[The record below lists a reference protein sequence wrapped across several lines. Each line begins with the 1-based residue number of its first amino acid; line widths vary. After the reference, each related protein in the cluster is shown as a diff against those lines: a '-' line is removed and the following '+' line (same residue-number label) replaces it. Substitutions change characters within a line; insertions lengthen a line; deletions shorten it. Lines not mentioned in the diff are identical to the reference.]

1 VRAFAL
7 SCASAVWFYPGL
19 LRLAKTFVLVDLGFD
34 FGTGLRFP
42 PTAHAQVIEARI
54 LSCWV
59 FGGFTQSL
67 VSLRGWKSKM
77 GPLRP
82 RFSSP
87 F

>member
-42 PTAHAQVIEARI
+42 PTAHAQPKEAHI
-54 LSCWV
+54 FPLS
-59 FGGFTQSL
+59 SL
-67 VSLRGWKSKM
+67 KALNQT
-77 GPLRP
+77 
-82 RFSSP
+82 FS
-87 F
+87 